1 MKFFD
6 KKDFAKLLIKYRYL
20 SIGLVLIVV
29 CLLATGLTK
38 LTFNPDLETYF
49 PEGHPAVIRYNEI
62 DDMFIPTDNL
72 IIAVHSNEGTLF
84 NGDSLKVI
92 EELTKKSWT
101 IPYSVRVDSLT
112 NYSYVKSV
120 NDDLIVEPFIEEAE
134 KKSIEFFE
142 KRENLVAG
150 EDIIYKSLIS
160 EDKKT
165 SVVSIIV
172 DPPGPNKEDQNS
184 ELINYILGFIEP
196 IKESNENLDIRLLGN
211 PYLDY
216 ISPRI
221 VKAEMPVVMPLMLLL
236 IFFIVF
242 LMIRSYVAVL
252 ATFVVILMSL
262 IATFGS
268 IGILGSPLNQMV
280 TTIPILIITLALA
293 DCIHLFS
300 IYFQNRVKGISSKES
315 MEKSLEMNIQP
326 LFLTTISTRIGFL
339 CLNFIEVTPLRDL
352 GNAVAIGIGFAFI
365 FTIFFIAPIVS
376 FFEVKTASKVT
387 KQTRFSTSV
396 GSFILKNGNKLIFSI
411 TSISFLILL
420 CIPMNELDEN
430 PTQMYAEGFTSFSS
444 DTLWLDEKLSVTFP
458 VNFLATNEEGQVSD
472 PDFLKILDK
481 FSVWLEEREQ
491 VNHVTSLA
499 NNMKNLN
506 KSMHGDDPEWKKIPE
521 NADLSAQYLFFYEM
535 SLPMGLDLNS
545 SISQDRKST
554 KISATLKD
562 MSANEFKEFNNEV
575 LGYLQQNNLE
585 NMISEPSS
593 FRVIF
598 TYMVEAIVN
607 SLLYGLF
614 IGILLIT
621 LIIGLFFRSYL
632 LPALSIFPNI
642 LPIGMGFGLWGLF
655 VGDVGFMVAVG
666 MGSTLGVIVDFTVHF
681 LSKYEL
687 ARKEFKKSVEESVIY
702 SFETVGFALI
712 IMTVVLAL
720 GFSVLNLV
728 TFIPIQ
734 DFAKFS
740 VICFIGGLIINF
752 LFLPNLLMKFD
763 KRNFN

>member
-1 MKFFD
+1 MKIFD

-20 SIGLVLIVV
+20 SIGLVLIAV

-160 EDKKT
+160 KDKKT

-252 ATFVVILMSL
+252 ATFIVILMRL

-268 IGILGSPLNQMV
+268 IGILGNPLNQMV

-326 LFLTTISTRIGFL
+326 LFLTTISTCIGFL

-562 MSANEFKEFNNEV
+562 MSSNEFKEFNNEV
-575 LGYLQQNNLE
+575 LGYLRQNNLE

-763 KRNFN
+763 KRKF

>member
-1 MKFFD
+1 MKIFD

-20 SIGLVLIVV
+20 SIGLVIIVV

-92 EELTKKSWT
+92 EELTRKSWT

-184 ELINYILGFIEP
+184 ELINFILGFIEP

-236 IFFIVF
+236 IFLIVF

-268 IGILGSPLNQMV
+268 IGILGNPLNQMV

-326 LFLTTISTRIGFL
+326 LFLTTISTCIGFL
-339 CLNFIEVTPLRDL
+339 CLNFIEVAPLRDF

-763 KRNFN
+763 KRKF

>member
-1 MKFFD
+1 
-6 KKDFAKLLIKYRYL
+6 
-20 SIGLVLIVV
+20 
-29 CLLATGLTK
+29 
-38 LTFNPDLETYF
+38 
-49 PEGHPAVIRYNEI
+49 
-62 DDMFIPTDNL
+62 
-72 IIAVHSNEGTLF
+72 
-84 NGDSLKVI
+84 
-92 EELTKKSWT
+92 
-101 IPYSVRVDSLT
+101 
-112 NYSYVKSV
+112 
-120 NDDLIVEPFIEEAE
+120 
-134 KKSIEFFE
+134 
-142 KRENLVAG
+142 
-150 EDIIYKSLIS
+150 
-160 EDKKT
+160 
-165 SVVSIIV
+165 
-172 DPPGPNKEDQNS
+172 
-184 ELINYILGFIEP
+184 
-196 IKESNENLDIRLLGN
+196 
-211 PYLDY
+211 
-216 ISPRI
+216 
-221 VKAEMPVVMPLMLLL
+221 
-236 IFFIVF
+236 
-242 LMIRSYVAVL
+242 
-252 ATFVVILMSL
+252 
-262 IATFGS
+262 
-268 IGILGSPLNQMV
+268 
-280 TTIPILIITLALA
+280 
-293 DCIHLFS
+293 
-300 IYFQNRVKGISSKES
+300 

-326 LFLTTISTRIGFL
+326 LFLTTISTCIGFL
-339 CLNFIEVTPLRDL
+339 CLNFIEVAPLRDF

-763 KRNFN
+763 KRKF

>member
-1 MKFFD
+1 MKIFD

-20 SIGLVLIVV
+20 SIGLVIIVV

-49 PEGHPAVIRYNEI
+49 PEGHPAVVRYNEI

-92 EELTKKSWT
+92 EELTRKSWT

-236 IFFIVF
+236 IFLIVF
-242 LMIRSYVAVL
+242 LMIRSYAAVL
-252 ATFVVILMSL
+252 ATFIVILMSL

-268 IGILGSPLNQMV
+268 IGILGNPLNQMV

-300 IYFQNRVKGISSKES
+300 IYFQNRIKGISSKES

-326 LFLTTISTRIGFL
+326 LFLTTISTCIGFL

-562 MSANEFKEFNNEV
+562 MSSNEFKEFNNEV
-575 LGYLQQNNLE
+575 LGYLRQNNLE

-763 KRNFN
+763 KRKF

>member
-172 DPPGPNKEDQNS
+172 DPPGPNKEDQNT

-326 LFLTTISTRIGFL
+326 LFLTTISTCIGFL
-339 CLNFIEVTPLRDL
+339 CLNFIEVAPLRDF

>member
-20 SIGLVLIVV
+20 SIGLVLIAV

-172 DPPGPNKEDQNS
+172 DPPGPSKEDQNS

-268 IGILGSPLNQMV
+268 IGILDNPLNQMV

-326 LFLTTISTRIGFL
+326 LFLTTISTCIGFL
-339 CLNFIEVTPLRDL
+339 CLNFIEVAPLRDF

-365 FTIFFIAPIVS
+365 FTIFFIAPVVS

-387 KQTRFSTSV
+387 EQTRFSTSV

-472 PDFLKILDK
+472 PDFLEILDK

-506 KSMHGDDPEWKKIPE
+506 KSMHGDDPEWKRIPE

-575 LGYLQQNNLE
+575 LGYLRQNNLE

-763 KRNFN
+763 KRKF

>member
-326 LFLTTISTRIGFL
+326 LFLTTISTCIGFL
-339 CLNFIEVTPLRDL
+339 CLNFIEVAPLRDF

-458 VNFLATNEEGQVSD
+458 VNFLATNKEGQVSD

-763 KRNFN
+763 KRKF

>member
-20 SIGLVLIVV
+20 SIGLVLIAV

-326 LFLTTISTRIGFL
+326 LFLTTISTCIGFL
-339 CLNFIEVTPLRDL
+339 CLNFIEVAPLRDF

-458 VNFLATNEEGQVSD
+458 VNFLATNKEGQVSD

-752 LFLPNLLMKFD
+752 LFLPNLLIKFD
-763 KRNFN
+763 KRKF

>member
-1 MKFFD
+1 MKIFD

-184 ELINYILGFIEP
+184 ELINYLLGFIEP

-221 VKAEMPVVMPLMLLL
+221 VKAEVPVVMPLMLLL
-236 IFFIVF
+236 IFLIVF
-242 LMIRSYVAVL
+242 LMIRSYTAVL
-252 ATFVVILMSL
+252 ATFIVILMSL

-268 IGILGSPLNQMV
+268 IGLLGNPLNQMV
-280 TTIPILIITLALA
+280 STIPILIITLALA

-300 IYFQNRVKGISSKES
+300 IYFQNRIKGISSKES

-326 LFLTTISTRIGFL
+326 LFLTTISTCIGFL

-506 KSMHGDDPEWKKIPE
+506 KSMHGDDPEWKRIPE

-562 MSANEFKEFNNEV
+562 MSSNEFKEFNNEV
-575 LGYLQQNNLE
+575 LRYLRQNNLE
-585 NMISEPSS
+585 NMISEASS

-598 TYMVEAIVN
+598 TYMTEAIVN

-655 VGDVGFMVAVG
+655 VGEVGFMVAVG

-687 ARKEFKKSVEESVIY
+687 ARKELKKSVEESVIY

-740 VICFIGGLIINF
+740 VICFVGGLIINF

-763 KRNFN
+763 KRKFD

>member
-1 MKFFD
+1 MKIFD

-184 ELINYILGFIEP
+184 ELINYLLGFIEP

-236 IFFIVF
+236 IFLIVF
-242 LMIRSYVAVL
+242 LMIRSYAAVL
-252 ATFVVILMSL
+252 ATFIVILMSL

-268 IGILGSPLNQMV
+268 IGLLGNPLNQMV
-280 TTIPILIITLALA
+280 STIPILIITLALA

-300 IYFQNRVKGISSKES
+300 IYFQNRIKGISSKES

-326 LFLTTISTRIGFL
+326 LFLTTISTCIGFL

-506 KSMHGDDPEWKKIPE
+506 KSMHGDDPEWKRIPE

-598 TYMVEAIVN
+598 TYMVEAIIN

-740 VICFIGGLIINF
+740 VICFVDGLIINF

-763 KRNFN
+763 KRKF

>member
-1 MKFFD
+1 MKIID
-6 KKDFAKLLIKYRYL
+6 TKDFSKLLIKYRYL
-20 SIGLVLIVV
+20 SIGLTALIVF
-29 CLLATGLTK
+29 LLSTGLTK

-49 PEGHPAVIRYNEI
+49 PEGHPAVLRYNEI

-72 IIAVHSNEGTLF
+72 IIAVHSKEETLF
-84 NGDSLKVI
+84 NKESLKVI
-92 EELTKKSWT
+92 EELTQKSWT
-101 IPYSVRVDSLT
+101 IPYSVRIDSLT
-112 NYSYVKSV
+112 NYSYVQSIK
-120 NDDLIVEPFIEEAE
+120 DDLIVEPFIEDAE
-134 KKSIEFFE
+134 EKSSDFLA
-142 KRENLVAG
+142 KRENIVSG
-150 EDIIYKSLIS
+150 EEIIYKSLIS

-165 SVVSIIV
+165 SVVSIII
-172 DPPGPNKEDQNS
+172 DPPGPDKEAQNT
-184 ELINYILGFIEP
+184 EIIDYILEFVKP
-196 IKESNENLDIRLLGN
+196 IKENNKNLDIRLLGN
-211 PYLDY
+211 PYMDY

-221 VKAEMPVVMPLMLLL
+221 VKAEMPLVMPLMMML

-242 LMIRSYVAVL
+242 LMIRSYTAVL
-252 ATFVVILMSL
+252 ATFAVILMSL

-268 IGILGSPLNQMV
+268 VGLLGNPLNQMV

-300 IYFQNRVKGISSKES
+300 IYFQNRVKGISSKNS
-315 MEKSLEMNIQP
+315 MERSLEMNIQP
-326 LFLTTISTRIGFL
+326 LFLTTISTCIGFL
-339 CLNFIEVTPLRDL
+339 CLNFIEVPPLRDL

-365 FTIFFIAPIVS
+365 FTIFLIAPIVS
-376 FFEVKTASKVT
+376 FFEVKTSSKVAD
-387 KQTRFSTSV
+387 QTRFSASI
-396 GSFILKNGNKLIFSI
+396 GSFILKNSNKLLFSV
-411 TSISFLILL
+411 TSVVCLILL

-430 PTQMYAEGFTSFSS
+430 PTQMYDEGFTTFSS

-458 VNFLATNEEGQVSD
+458 VNFLATNNEGQVSD
-472 PDFLKILDK
+472 PEFLKILDN
-481 FSVWLEEREQ
+481 FSIWLSEREQ

-499 NNMKNLN
+499 NNMKSLN
-506 KSMHGDDPEWKKIPE
+506 KSMHGDDTEWKKIPD

-562 MSANEFKEFNNEV
+562 MSANEFKDFNGEV
-575 LGYLQQNNLE
+575 LEYLKQNKLE
-585 NMISEPSS
+585 NLITEPSS

-632 LPALSIFPNI
+632 LPAISFFPNI
-642 LPIGMGFGLWGLF
+642 LPIAMGFGLWGLF
-655 VGDVGFMVAVG
+655 VGEVGFMVAVG

-687 ARKEFKKSVEESVIY
+687 ARKEMKKSVEESINY

-712 IMTVVLAL
+712 IMTVVLVL

-740 VICFIGGLIINF
+740 IICFSAGLIINF
-752 LFLPNLLMKFD
+752 LFLPNLLVKFD
-763 KRNFN
+763 RRIF

>member
-20 SIGLVLIVV
+20 SIGLVLIAV

-326 LFLTTISTRIGFL
+326 LFLTTISTCIGFL
-339 CLNFIEVTPLRDL
+339 CLNFIEVAPLRDF

-458 VNFLATNEEGQVSD
+458 VNFLATNKEGQVSD

-621 LIIGLFFRSYL
+621 LIIGLFLDPTYCPHYQFFQTYFR
-632 LPALSIFPNI
+632 
-642 LPIGMGFGLWGLF
+642 
-655 VGDVGFMVAVG
+655 
-666 MGSTLGVIVDFTVHF
+666 
-681 LSKYEL
+681 
-687 ARKEFKKSVEESVIY
+687 
-702 SFETVGFALI
+702 
-712 IMTVVLAL
+712 
-720 GFSVLNLV
+720 
-728 TFIPIQ
+728 
-734 DFAKFS
+734 
-740 VICFIGGLIINF
+740 
-752 LFLPNLLMKFD
+752 
-763 KRNFN
+763 

>member
-1 MKFFD
+1 MKIFD

-20 SIGLVLIVV
+20 SIGLVIIVV

-92 EELTKKSWT
+92 EELTRKSWT

-134 KKSIEFFE
+134 KKSIEFIE
-142 KRENLVAG
+142 KRKDLVAG

-236 IFFIVF
+236 IFLIVF

-268 IGILGSPLNQMV
+268 IGILGNPLNQMV

-326 LFLTTISTRIGFL
+326 LFLTTISTCIGFL
-339 CLNFIEVTPLRDL
+339 CLNFIEVAPLRDF

-387 KQTRFSTSV
+387 RQTRFSTSV

-575 LGYLQQNNLE
+575 LGYLRQNNLE

-763 KRNFN
+763 KRKF

>member
-1 MKFFD
+1 MKIFD

-29 CLLATGLTK
+29 CILATGLTK

-49 PEGHPAVIRYNEI
+49 PEGHPAVVRYNEI

-92 EELTKKSWT
+92 EELTRKSWT

-236 IFFIVF
+236 IFLIVF

-300 IYFQNRVKGISSKES
+300 IYFQNRIKGISSKES

-326 LFLTTISTRIGFL
+326 LFLTTISTCIGFL

-575 LGYLQQNNLE
+575 LGYLRQNNLE

-632 LPALSIFPNI
+632 LPTLSIFPNI

-666 MGSTLGVIVDFTVHF
+666 MGSTLGVIIDFTVHF

-763 KRNFN
+763 KTKF

>member
-1 MKFFD
+1 MKIFD

-20 SIGLVLIVV
+20 SIGLVIIVV

-172 DPPGPNKEDQNS
+172 DPPGPNKEYQNS

-268 IGILGSPLNQMV
+268 IGILDNPLNQMV

-326 LFLTTISTRIGFL
+326 LFLTTISTCIGFL
-339 CLNFIEVTPLRDL
+339 CLNFIEVAPLRDF

-763 KRNFN
+763 KRKF

>member
-20 SIGLVLIVV
+20 SIGLVLIAV

-268 IGILGSPLNQMV
+268 IGILGNPLNQMV

-300 IYFQNRVKGISSKES
+300 IYFQNRIKGISSKES

-326 LFLTTISTRIGFL
+326 LFLTTISTCIGFL
-339 CLNFIEVTPLRDL
+339 CLNFIEVAPLRDF

-575 LGYLQQNNLE
+575 LGYLRQNNLE

-763 KRNFN
+763 KRKF

>member
-1 MKFFD
+1 MKIFD

-20 SIGLVLIVV
+20 SIGLVIIVV

-134 KKSIEFFE
+134 KKSIEFIE
-142 KRENLVAG
+142 RRKDLVAG

-236 IFFIVF
+236 IFLIVF

-268 IGILGSPLNQMV
+268 IGILGNPLNQMV

-300 IYFQNRVKGISSKES
+300 IYFQNRIKGISSKES

-326 LFLTTISTRIGFL
+326 LFLTTISTCIGFL

-575 LGYLQQNNLE
+575 LGYLRQNNLE

-687 ARKEFKKSVEESVIY
+687 ARKEFKKSVEESIIY

-763 KRNFN
+763 KRKF

>member
-1 MKFFD
+1 MKIFD

-20 SIGLVLIVV
+20 SIGLVIIVV

-92 EELTKKSWT
+92 EELTRKSWT

-134 KKSIEFFE
+134 KKSIEFIE
-142 KRENLVAG
+142 KRKDLIAG

-236 IFFIVF
+236 IFLIVF

-268 IGILGSPLNQMV
+268 IGILGNPLNQMV

-326 LFLTTISTRIGFL
+326 LFLTTISTCIGFL
-339 CLNFIEVTPLRDL
+339 CLNFIEVAPLRDF

-562 MSANEFKEFNNEV
+562 MSSNEFKEFNNEV
-575 LGYLQQNNLE
+575 LGYLRQNNLE

-598 TYMVEAIVN
+598 TYMVEAIIN

-763 KRNFN
+763 KRKF

>member
-1 MKFFD
+1 MKIFD

-20 SIGLVLIVV
+20 SIGLVLIAV

-300 IYFQNRVKGISSKES
+300 IYFQNRIKGISSKES

-326 LFLTTISTRIGFL
+326 LFLTTISTCIGFL
-339 CLNFIEVTPLRDL
+339 CLNFIEVAPLRDF

-763 KRNFN
+763 KRKF

>member
-1 MKFFD
+1 MKIFD

-20 SIGLVLIVV
+20 SIGLVIIVV

-236 IFFIVF
+236 IFLIVF

-268 IGILGSPLNQMV
+268 IGILGNPLNQMV

-326 LFLTTISTRIGFL
+326 LFLTTISTCIGFL
-339 CLNFIEVTPLRDL
+339 CLNFIEVAPLRDF

-763 KRNFN
+763 KRKI

>member
-20 SIGLVLIVV
+20 SIGLVLIAV

-268 IGILGSPLNQMV
+268 IGILDNPLNQMV

-326 LFLTTISTRIGFL
+326 LFLTTISTCIGFL
-339 CLNFIEVTPLRDL
+339 CLNFIEVAPLRDF

-562 MSANEFKEFNNEV
+562 MSSNEFKEFNNEV
-575 LGYLQQNNLE
+575 LGYLRQNNLE

-763 KRNFN
+763 KRKF

>member
-1 MKFFD
+1 MKIFD

-20 SIGLVLIVV
+20 SIGLIIIVV

-92 EELTKKSWT
+92 EELTRKSWT

-172 DPPGPNKEDQNS
+172 DPPGHNKEDQNS

-236 IFFIVF
+236 IFLIVF

-326 LFLTTISTRIGFL
+326 LFLTTISTCIGFL
-339 CLNFIEVTPLRDL
+339 CLNFIEVAPLRDF

-575 LGYLQQNNLE
+575 LGYLRQNNLE

-687 ARKEFKKSVEESVIY
+687 ARKEFKKSVEESVIC

-763 KRNFN
+763 KRKF

>member
-1 MKFFD
+1 MKIFD

-20 SIGLVLIVV
+20 SIGLVLIAV

-49 PEGHPAVIRYNEI
+49 PEGHPAVVRYNEI

-92 EELTKKSWT
+92 EELTRKSWT

-134 KKSIEFFE
+134 KKSIEFIE
-142 KRENLVAG
+142 RRKDLVTG

-184 ELINYILGFIEP
+184 ELINYIMGFIEP

-221 VKAEMPVVMPLMLLL
+221 VKAEMPVVMHLMLLV

-242 LMIRSYVAVL
+242 LMIRSYAAVL
-252 ATFVVILMSL
+252 ATFIVILMSL

-268 IGILGSPLNQMV
+268 IGILGNPLNQMV

-300 IYFQNRVKGISSKES
+300 IYFQNRIKGISSKES

-326 LFLTTISTRIGFL
+326 LFLTTISTCIGFL

-575 LGYLQQNNLE
+575 LGYLRQNNLE

-632 LPALSIFPNI
+632 LPTLSIFPNI

-763 KRNFN
+763 KRKF

>member
-20 SIGLVLIVV
+20 SIGLVLIAV

-134 KKSIEFFE
+134 KKSIEFIE
-142 KRENLVAG
+142 KRKDLVAG

-236 IFFIVF
+236 IFLIVF

-268 IGILGSPLNQMV
+268 IGILGNPLNQMV

-326 LFLTTISTRIGFL
+326 LFLTTISTCIGFL
-339 CLNFIEVTPLRDL
+339 CLNFIEVAPLRDF

-458 VNFLATNEEGQVSD
+458 VNFLATNKEGQVSD

-763 KRNFN
+763 KRKF

>member
-1 MKFFD
+1 MKIFD

-184 ELINYILGFIEP
+184 ELINYLLGFIEP

-236 IFFIVF
+236 IFLIVF
-242 LMIRSYVAVL
+242 LMIRSYAAVL
-252 ATFVVILMSL
+252 ATFIVILMSL

-268 IGILGSPLNQMV
+268 IGLLGNPLNQMV
-280 TTIPILIITLALA
+280 STIPILIITLALA

-300 IYFQNRVKGISSKES
+300 IYFQNRIKGISSKES

-326 LFLTTISTRIGFL
+326 LFLTTISTCIGFL

-458 VNFLATNEEGQVSD
+458 VNFLATNKEGQVSD

-506 KSMHGDDPEWKKIPE
+506 KSMHGDDPEWKRIPE

-562 MSANEFKEFNNEV
+562 MSSNEFKEFNNEV
-575 LGYLQQNNLE
+575 LRYLRQNNLE
-585 NMISEPSS
+585 NMISEASS

-598 TYMVEAIVN
+598 TYMTEAIVN

-655 VGDVGFMVAVG
+655 VGEVGFMVAVG

-687 ARKEFKKSVEESVIY
+687 ARKELKKSVEESVIY

-740 VICFIGGLIINF
+740 VICFVGGLIINF

-763 KRNFN
+763 KRKF

>member
-1 MKFFD
+1 MKIFD

-49 PEGHPAVIRYNEI
+49 PEGHPAVVRYNEI

-326 LFLTTISTRIGFL
+326 LFLTTISTCIGFL
-339 CLNFIEVTPLRDL
+339 CLNFIEVAPLRDF

-365 FTIFFIAPIVS
+365 FTIFFIAPVVS

-763 KRNFN
+763 KRKF

>member
-1 MKFFD
+1 MKIFD

-20 SIGLVLIVV
+20 SIGLVLIAV

-236 IFFIVF
+236 IFLIVF

-326 LFLTTISTRIGFL
+326 LFLTTISTCIGFL
-339 CLNFIEVTPLRDL
+339 CLNFIEVAPLRDF

-458 VNFLATNEEGQVSD
+458 VNFLATNKEGQVSD

-763 KRNFN
+763 KRKF

>member
-1 MKFFD
+1 MKIFD

-184 ELINYILGFIEP
+184 ELINYLLGFIEP

-236 IFFIVF
+236 IFLIVF
-242 LMIRSYVAVL
+242 LMIRSYTAVL
-252 ATFVVILMSL
+252 ATFIVILMSL

-268 IGILGSPLNQMV
+268 IGLLGNPLNQMV
-280 TTIPILIITLALA
+280 STIPILIITLALA

-300 IYFQNRVKGISSKES
+300 IYFQNRIKGISSKES

-326 LFLTTISTRIGFL
+326 LFLTTISTCIGFL

-506 KSMHGDDPEWKKIPE
+506 KSMHGDDPEWKRIPE

-562 MSANEFKEFNNEV
+562 MSSNEFKEFNNEV
-575 LGYLQQNNLE
+575 LRYLRQNNLE
-585 NMISEPSS
+585 NMISEASS

-598 TYMVEAIVN
+598 TYMTEAIVN

-614 IGILLIT
+614 IGIFLIT

-655 VGDVGFMVAVG
+655 VGEVGFMVAVG

-740 VICFIGGLIINF
+740 VICFVGGLIINF

-763 KRNFN
+763 KRKF

>member
-92 EELTKKSWT
+92 EELTRKSWT

-172 DPPGPNKEDQNS
+172 DPPGPNKEDQNT

-326 LFLTTISTRIGFL
+326 LFLTTISTCIGFL
-339 CLNFIEVTPLRDL
+339 CLNFIEVAPLRDF

-763 KRNFN
+763 KRKF

>member
-1 MKFFD
+1 MKIFD

-20 SIGLVLIVV
+20 SIGLVKIVV

-92 EELTKKSWT
+92 EELTRKSWT

-134 KKSIEFFE
+134 KKSIEFIE
-142 KRENLVAG
+142 RRKDLVTG

-236 IFFIVF
+236 IFLIVF

-326 LFLTTISTRIGFL
+326 LFLTTISTCIGFL
-339 CLNFIEVTPLRDL
+339 CLNFIEVAPLRDF

-575 LGYLQQNNLE
+575 LGYIQQNNLE

-642 LPIGMGFGLWGLF
+642 LPI
-655 VGDVGFMVAVG
+655 
-666 MGSTLGVIVDFTVHF
+666 
-681 LSKYEL
+681 
-687 ARKEFKKSVEESVIY
+687 
-702 SFETVGFALI
+702 
-712 IMTVVLAL
+712 
-720 GFSVLNLV
+720 
-728 TFIPIQ
+728 
-734 DFAKFS
+734 
-740 VICFIGGLIINF
+740 
-752 LFLPNLLMKFD
+752 
-763 KRNFN
+763 

>member
-1 MKFFD
+1 MKIFD

-184 ELINYILGFIEP
+184 ELINYLLGFIEP

-236 IFFIVF
+236 IFLIVF
-242 LMIRSYVAVL
+242 LMIRSYAAVL
-252 ATFVVILMSL
+252 ATFIVILMSL

-268 IGILGSPLNQMV
+268 IGLLGNPLNQMV
-280 TTIPILIITLALA
+280 STIPILIITLALA

-300 IYFQNRVKGISSKES
+300 IYFQNRIKGISSKES

-326 LFLTTISTRIGFL
+326 LFLTTISTCIGFL

-506 KSMHGDDPEWKKIPE
+506 KSMHGDDPEWKRIPE

-562 MSANEFKEFNNEV
+562 MSSNEFKEFNNEV
-575 LGYLQQNNLE
+575 LRYLRQNNLE
-585 NMISEPSS
+585 NMISEASS

-598 TYMVEAIVN
+598 TYMTEAIVN

-655 VGDVGFMVAVG
+655 VGEVGFMVAVG

-740 VICFIGGLIINF
+740 VICFVGGLIINF

-763 KRNFN
+763 KRKFD

>member
-20 SIGLVLIVV
+20 SIGLLLIAV

-326 LFLTTISTRIGFL
+326 LFLTTISTCIGFL
-339 CLNFIEVTPLRDL
+339 CLNFIEVAPLRDF

-752 LFLPNLLMKFD
+752 LFLPNLLIKFD
-763 KRNFN
+763 KRKF

>member
-20 SIGLVLIVV
+20 SIGLVLIAV

-92 EELTKKSWT
+92 EELTRKSWT

-134 KKSIEFFE
+134 KKSIEFIE
-142 KRENLVAG
+142 KRKDLVAG

-326 LFLTTISTRIGFL
+326 LFLTTISTCIGFL
-339 CLNFIEVTPLRDL
+339 CLNFIEVAPLRDF

-575 LGYLQQNNLE
+575 LGYIQQNNLE

-632 LPALSIFPNI
+632 LPTLSIFPNI

-763 KRNFN
+763 KRKF

>member
-172 DPPGPNKEDQNS
+172 DPPGPNKEDQNT

-236 IFFIVF
+236 IFLIVF

-262 IATFGS
+262 MATFGS

-326 LFLTTISTRIGFL
+326 LFLTTISTCIGFL
-339 CLNFIEVTPLRDL
+339 CLNFIEVAPLRDF

-562 MSANEFKEFNNEV
+562 MSSNEFKEFNNEV

-763 KRNFN
+763 KRKF

>member
-268 IGILGSPLNQMV
+268 IGILDNPLNQMV

-326 LFLTTISTRIGFL
+326 LFLTTISTCIGFL
-339 CLNFIEVTPLRDL
+339 CLNFIEVAPLRDF

-472 PDFLKILDK
+472 PDFLEILDK

-575 LGYLQQNNLE
+575 LGYLRQNNLE

-763 KRNFN
+763 KRKF

>member
-20 SIGLVLIVV
+20 SIGLVLIAV

-326 LFLTTISTRIGFL
+326 LFLTTISTCIGFL
-339 CLNFIEVTPLRDL
+339 CLNFIEVAPLRDF

-472 PDFLKILDK
+472 PDFLEILDK

-763 KRNFN
+763 KRKF

>member
-172 DPPGPNKEDQNS
+172 DPPGPNKEDQNT

-236 IFFIVF
+236 IFLIVF
-242 LMIRSYVAVL
+242 LMIRSYEAVL

-268 IGILGSPLNQMV
+268 IGILGNPLNQMV

-300 IYFQNRVKGISSKES
+300 IYFQNRIKGISSKES

-326 LFLTTISTRIGFL
+326 LFLTTISTCIGFL
-339 CLNFIEVTPLRDL
+339 CLNFIEVAPLRDF

-763 KRNFN
+763 KRKF

>member
-1 MKFFD
+1 MKIFD

-184 ELINYILGFIEP
+184 ELINYLLGFIEP

-236 IFFIVF
+236 IFLIVF
-242 LMIRSYVAVL
+242 LMIRSYTAVL
-252 ATFVVILMSL
+252 ATFIVILLSL

-268 IGILGSPLNQMV
+268 IGLLGNPLNQMV
-280 TTIPILIITLALA
+280 STIPILIITLALA

-300 IYFQNRVKGISSKES
+300 IYFQNRIKGISSKES

-326 LFLTTISTRIGFL
+326 LFLTTISTCIGFL

-506 KSMHGDDPEWKKIPE
+506 KSMHGDDPEWKRIPE

-562 MSANEFKEFNNEV
+562 MSSNEFKEFNNEV
-575 LGYLQQNNLE
+575 LRYLRQNNLE
-585 NMISEPSS
+585 NMISEASS

-598 TYMVEAIVN
+598 TYMTEAIVN

-655 VGDVGFMVAVG
+655 VGEVGFMVAVG

-687 ARKEFKKSVEESVIY
+687 ARKELKKSVEESVIY

-740 VICFIGGLIINF
+740 VICFVGGLIINF

-763 KRNFN
+763 KRKFD

>member
-20 SIGLVLIVV
+20 SIGLVLIAV

-300 IYFQNRVKGISSKES
+300 IYFQNRIKGISSKES

-326 LFLTTISTRIGFL
+326 LFLTTISTCIGFL
-339 CLNFIEVTPLRDL
+339 CLNFIEVAPLRDF

-458 VNFLATNEEGQVSD
+458 VNFLATNKEGQVSD

-506 KSMHGDDPEWKKIPE
+506 KSMHGDDPEWKRIPE

-687 ARKEFKKSVEESVIY
+687 ARKEFKKSVEDSIIY

-752 LFLPNLLMKFD
+752 LFLPNLLIKFD
-763 KRNFN
+763 KRKF

>member
-49 PEGHPAVIRYNEI
+49 PEGHPAVIRSNEI

-236 IFFIVF
+236 IFLIVF

-326 LFLTTISTRIGFL
+326 LFLTTISTCIGFL
-339 CLNFIEVTPLRDL
+339 CLNFIEVAPLRDF

-763 KRNFN
+763 KRKF